1 MARDE
6 PEDYDDDDLTDDDDD
21 EREGPE
27 VGVTVE
33 IVGLSLYTH
42 HGVTAAEREIGQR
55 LVLDVRFDVGEPD
68 ALITDRVEDTVDYG
82 EVCQVIALIAQQRS
96 YKTLER
102 LCAVIADRLAS
113 QFGAES
119 VTVKASKPE
128 PPIPL
133 PVEEVSVEVWREE
146 RLSDGGPRWG
156 RRPVL
161 VGAARGDGDRVLRDP
176 REARGRRARAP
187 RRCSAAPTPCRCS
200 PCFAARE
207 SRLLRA
213 AAARATTG
221 SASLRRRPL
230 LRRPDPLAPLDR
242 QRRRRPRDRARQPPG
257 RARRR
262 SRPGRCWGSGRSG
275 GSSSRCR
282 SCSPAR

>member
-1 MARDE
+1 MA
-6 PEDYDDDDLTDDDDD
+6 PEDPDPYEDDD
-21 EREGPE
+21 EDLSSSDDEDDEGPE

-119 VTVKASKPE
+119 VTVKAAKPE

-146 RLSDGGPRWG
+146 R
-156 RRPVL
+156 
-161 VGAARGDGDRVLRDP
+161 
-176 REARGRRARAP
+176 
-187 RRCSAAPTPCRCS
+187 
-200 PCFAARE
+200 
-207 SRLLRA
+207 
-213 AAARATTG
+213 
-221 SASLRRRPL
+221 
-230 LRRPDPLAPLDR
+230 
-242 QRRRRPRDRARQPPG
+242 
-257 RARRR
+257 
-262 SRPGRCWGSGRSG
+262 
-275 GSSSRCR
+275 
-282 SCSPAR
+282 